1 MNPSSKPFPPGLTGT
16 APSISPGSPLAGSSH
31 TWDVKTAYYHAT
43 IPIWLDEVAEPEV
56 WAAEFL
62 TPEAR
67 EVLSVIGA
75 FVVCFRRPVD
85 EAGLSGVKT
94 LLEGVSQVVKDG
106 CGYAWDGACVAVA
119 MPQSS
124 TPSLERSVDEWGD
137 LCQQFGF
144 EYVDFEAKGR
154 NEYSGLF
161 DPFCVCVIFEE
172 CRVLILFLELMGV
185 ERLKE
190 ALEANDWDGNDDA
203 EGEVNVD
210 DLEAG
215 DDEEEDDGSIG
226 FGIDPAEMKDEM
238 AGMKQAIYG
247 GSAGGDVDLEG
258 EEAGDREIQQMQ
270 AMMLKMQAVRGK
282 SLRAFRECVTDC
294 DRYGSRIT

>member
-1 MNPSSKPFPPGLTGT
+1 
-16 APSISPGSPLAGSSH
+16 
-31 TWDVKTAYYHAT
+31 
-43 IPIWLDEVAEPEV
+43 
-56 WAAEFL
+56 
-62 TPEAR
+62 
-67 EVLSVIGA
+67 
-75 FVVCFRRPVD
+75 
-85 EAGLSGVKT
+85 
-94 LLEGVSQVVKDG
+94 
-106 CGYAWDGACVAVA
+106 
-119 MPQSS
+119 
-124 TPSLERSVDEWGD
+124 
-137 LCQQFGF
+137 
-144 EYVDFEAKGR
+144 
-154 NEYSGLF
+154 
-161 DPFCVCVIFEE
+161 VIFEE

-247 GSAGGDVDLEG
+247 GSAGGDVDIED

-270 AMMLKMQAVRGK
+270 AMMLKMQ
-282 SLRAFRECVTDC
+282 SLRGFRKCVTDC